1 MKRKGATLEQN
12 SEIAEELLKMLRDG
26 ESVSEVLATKARLC
40 EGSAQPKKNKAKKNG
55 KNKGKK
61 KADEHGHGGFRLKPY
76 TREGAMAIVATTG
89 EKKPV
94 LQARRDVKTHTLYFC
109 IVVIPKTTKASKP

>member
-40 EGSAQPKKNKAKKNG
+40 EGSAQPKKNDAGLDLREEAVGDGILRIYRKNG
-55 KNKGKK
+55 KGKSEESK
-61 KADEHGHGGFRLKPY
+61 TYGAGLRLSSYP
-76 TREGAMAIVATTG
+76 A
-89 EKKPV
+89 
-94 LQARRDVKTHTLYFC
+94 
-109 IVVIPKTTKASKP
+109 